1 MRISDWSSDVCS
13 SDLLSA
19 GPTGTRDHQPYPRP
33 AASKAAIRLWAKNG
47 SVYLHRVSDIS
58 EHIQN
63 STLTAATK
71 SGGLRLSLGGR
82 RTLFKHFVDEA
93 ERLRD
98 RKRGVTGKRVSVRVS
113 LGGRRI
119 NKKKNTKTQKQTTTK

>member
-1 MRISDWSSDVCS
+1 MCESPPLSFV
-13 SDLLSA
+13 LLQFLSA

-58 EHIQN
+58 ENIQN

-71 SGGLRLSLGGR
+71 SGGTRLSPGGR
-82 RTLFKHFVDEA
+82 RTLFKTFLDANSE
-93 ERLRD
+93 ERRV
-98 RKRGVTGKRVSVRVS
+98 RKKCE
-113 LGGRRI
+113 
-119 NKKKNTKTQKQTTTK
+119 K

>member
-71 SGGLRLSLGGR
+71 SGGLRLSPGGR
-82 RTLFKHFVDEA
+82 RTLFKHLVHDAYRPRFVL
-93 ERLRD
+93 RLQFCPVHRPFYPLKD
-98 RKRGVTGKRVSVRVS
+98 
-113 LGGRRI
+113 
-119 NKKKNTKTQKQTTTK
+119 QKS

>member
-13 SDLLSA
+13 SDLFRF

-93 ERLRD
+93 ERLRFVRRIEFVAVHRLFDLFKD
-98 RKRGVTGKRVSVRVS
+98 RKSTRLNSS
-113 LGGRRI
+113 H
-119 NKKKNTKTQKQTTTK
+119 

>member
-1 MRISDWSSDVCS
+1 MRGFVK
-13 SDLLSA
+13 LQGLA
-19 GPTGTRDHQPYPRP
+19 GGPTGTLDQQPDPRP
-33 AASKAAIRLWAKNG
+33 TEARDAIRLCAKNG
-47 SVYLHRVSDIS
+47 SVYLHRVFDIS

-93 ERLRD
+93 ERLRFVRRIEFVAVHRLFDLFKRPTGVFRIKD
-98 RKRGVTGKRVSVRVS
+98 RKSTRLNSS
-113 LGGRRI
+113 H
-119 NKKKNTKTQKQTTTK
+119 